1 MLHKG
6 SPRVDKRDSST
17 SILKMNTKKNNG
29 GKMSPAAQNLYAE
42 PYANEDIKVVEK
54 P

>member
-1 MLHKG
+1 MIHKS
-6 SPRVDKRDSST
+6 SPSNRRESTT
-17 SILKMNTKKNNG
+17 SILKMTTKKNNG